1 MEAYTDGSKSTG
13 RKIGFAAEFADI
25 TRRETLPEE
34 TSIHTAEMKA
44 IKISMK
50 EIQKRES
57 MKWVIHADS
66 LNSILAIF

>member
-50 EIQKRES
+50 EIQKREGI
-57 MKWVIHADS
+57 KWIIYIDLLS
-66 LNSILAIF
+66 